1 MRDIDAAYYGFRD
14 DDDGLLVPLEVVAEK
29 AAIDANLKK
38 WKEKQH
44 KRQLESQAQEDEEE
58 TSKDKKKKT
67 LYTTEEELDEGI
79 MNIPEKSETD
89 RLEEAMEA
97 GKEARYVSYIEVPS
111 QDDIKEALLRR
122 KKQELLMHYDL
133 EDEEQHQENDNVDR
147 ENEDIAVKKD
157 IKTQLKSP

>member
-1 MRDIDAAYYGFRD
+1 MPEI
-14 DDDGLLVPLEVVAEK
+14 
-29 AAIDANLKK
+29 NN
-38 WKEKQH
+38 
-44 KRQLESQAQEDEEE
+44 SNN
-58 TSKDKKKKT
+58 
-67 LYTTEEELDEGI
+67 TTEEELDEGI

-133 EDEEQHQENDNVDR
+133 EDEEQVQANDHVDQK
-147 ENEDIAVKKD
+147 NEDIAVKKD
-157 IKTQLKSP
+157 IKTQMKSPEHKNDES